1 MGKGGGGDHQSSAN
15 KILCAAAEGAFWEEE
30 NEPKREVDRTSMSF
44 QVLSVEEG
52 GRRLSEEGADC
63 MLFVLQGMMSG
74 ADERQERERTDKEM
88 SRY

>member
-1 MGKGGGGDHQSSAN
+1 MTVGVAVRVERIRLEPHRVWIADFHGTTLRERPLSKGRW
-15 KILCAAAEGAFWEEE
+15 K
-30 NEPKREVDRTSMSF
+30 
-44 QVLSVEEG
+44 EG

>member
-1 MGKGGGGDHQSSAN
+1 M
-15 KILCAAAEGAFWEEE
+15 

>member
-1 MGKGGGGDHQSSAN
+1 MLLQRGLS
-15 KILCAAAEGAFWEEE
+15 AFWEEERE

-88 SRY
+88 SIY

>member
-1 MGKGGGGDHQSSAN
+1 MLLQRGLS
-15 KILCAAAEGAFWEEE
+15 AFWEEERE
-30 NEPKREVDRTSMSF
+30 NEPKREVDRTSM
-44 QVLSVEEG
+44 SVEEG